1 MGARALF
8 VRADCVVLWQI
19 IEIYSVFAASL
30 LQILDIKESFLTTAE
45 RNVVH
50 GLFIFA

>member
-1 MGARALF
+1 MIFSAQL
-8 VRADCVVLWQI
+8 
-19 IEIYSVFAASL
+19 EIYSAFVASL
-30 LQILDIKESFLTTAE
+30 LQTLDIKESFLTTAE